1 MARLLAALT
10 QVLASAQMLSPPEM
24 TTLDLLAQA
33 VAEARMIEEEQEDLL
48 QDVEVC
54 EDCCCGHC
62 EGYLSILLRDFFS
75 IKAGCARK
83 N

>member
-1 MARLLAALT
+1 M

-48 QDVEVC
+48 QDVEVGTC
-54 EDCCCGHC
+54 PRRICYGPFRLACSHVV
-62 EGYLSILLRDFFS
+62 RVQ
-75 IKAGCARK
+75 
-83 N
+83 